1 MKFNVPL
8 IKNDTFSIELFN
20 LILNNI
26 NELFDES
33 GKIPDK
39 VILSGP
45 LGKEVHSFILEK
57 NWNIDRFNIS
67 YQDGPNKIIFE
78 YSKPIDQ
85 VIDSGYTVGSKLG
98 EKTVN
103 GIPDEKTMSKI
114 ISTYCQPSFKIEKTI
129 RPKLEII
136 LFR

>member
-45 LGKEVHSFILEK
+45 LGKEVHSFVIDK
-57 NWNIDRFNIS
+57 NWNIDKFNIIH
-67 YQDGPNKIIFE
+67 QDGPNKIIFE
-78 YSKPIDQ
+78 YSKPIDK
-85 VIDSGYTVGSKLG
+85 VIDSGYQIDSKLG
-98 EKTVN
+98 EKIIN
-103 GIPDEKTMSKI
+103 GIPDQKTISKI
-114 ISTYCQPSFKIEKTI
+114 ISTYYQPSFKIEKTI